1 MPNRVFVT
9 GTGIISAI
17 GTHTAECLGSL
28 LDERTGIGEIT
39 LFDTIHKGRLPLA
52 EVKKSTR
59 DLLEMTGNPGS
70 RDLTR
75 TALLGMIAA
84 KEAAVSAGI
93 GDPGGFRTGLI
104 SATTV
109 GGMDRSEGFYAQFLE
124 NSSKG
129 RLIDIV
135 NHDCGDSTERIA
147 RYLGIRDFVSTLS
160 TACSSSANSILFAA
174 QLIRAGLLDRVIA
187 GGTDAVT
194 RFTLNGFN
202 TLMILDRNGCRPFDE
217 NRAGLTLG
225 EGAAYLVLE
234 SEEAAK
240 KPGKTILCELTGFG
254 NANDAYHQ
262 TASSPEGTGATLAM
276 QAALAMSGVDP
287 SGIGYINVHGTG
299 TQNNDLSEGIAL
311 EKIFGDRV
319 PPFSSTKSY
328 TGHTLGA
335 AGAVEAVFSVLAIR
349 EKAIFPNLNFST
361 PMKELKIRPV
371 TKLIRDAKVDH
382 VLSNSFGFGGNNT
395 ALVFS
400 EVGGSGKDP
409 V

>member
-1 MPNRVFVT
+1 
-9 GTGIISAI
+9 
-17 GTHTAECLGSL
+17 
-28 LDERTGIGEIT
+28 
-39 LFDTIHKGRLPLA
+39 
-52 EVKKSTR
+52 
-59 DLLEMTGNPGS
+59 
-70 RDLTR
+70 
-75 TALLGMIAA
+75 
-84 KEAAVSAGI
+84 
-93 GDPGGFRTGLI
+93 
-104 SATTV
+104 
-109 GGMDRSEGFYAQFLE
+109 MDRSEGFYAQFLE

-400 EVGGSGKDP
+400 EVDGSGKDP